1 MRIKRLHL
9 VLPILMFIALS
20 SVYAQKSKIN
30 NSKVTGV
37 YTITNPCQGTNA
49 EVLESYNLPKTISLT
64 MKGKNKV
71 IVKAGYHNMEY
82 MYNTNNIVGGSVTQ
96 LTFES
101 YDEESGKYQGGG
113 SIMISEEGIELHCL
127 QGENQECMT
136 IYNKKK

>member
-1 MRIKRLHL
+1 MRFKRLHL
-9 VLPILMFIALS
+9 VLPILIFITLS

-49 EVLESYNLPKTISLT
+49 EVLESYNLPQTISLT

-82 MYNTNNIVGGSVTQ
+82 TYNTNKIVGGSVTQ

-101 YDEESGKYQGGG
+101 YDEESDKYQGGG
-113 SIMISEEGIELHCL
+113 SIMISEEGIELHWL

-136 IYNKKK
+136 IYSKKK